1 MPTPHIRHSRK
12 PDRRS
17 RTLQALEFLAMAQ
30 DGASEALLLAN
41 SVTVEQMVELVRAGL
56 ARLNTERVVGGEG
69 TFEAAVLRVTE
80 AGRRALA
87 VADDPAAHS

>member
-1 MPTPHIRHSRK
+1 MPTPRTRHSCK

-17 RTLQALEFLAMAQ
+17 RKLRALEFLAIAQ
-30 DGASEALLLAN
+30 DGASEAPLLAH

-56 ARLNTERVVGGEG
+56 ASLSTERVVDGGC

-87 VADDPAAHS
+87 GRR